1 MADMMRVR
9 ESARLLVMSPQKRVL
24 LFRFVHTR
32 GPLAGDDYWATP
44 GGGLEAGE
52 TFRAAAIREL
62 KEETGFDALILDEP
76 VSTREFPMQLPDGET
91 VLARERYFVV
101 NTDSETMVRQ
111 GWTAQEAEVIADH
124 QWWSHHDLLNA
135 TAIVYPEGLTDLLK
149 ATGHF

>member
-1 MADMMRVR
+1 MMRVR